1 MQFLAASAHD
11 GWFRLD
17 PRTKLLLVITVNV
30 AALTRVEQTAALVSF
45 VCAAFLPVTIGSWRA
60 LGIQVLLFGICRGI
74 QVLGTQILEGPVWQT
89 VGAVGFFLGNFVT
102 VLTMGVYLARSTTPS
117 ELIEGLRRLRTP
129 DAIIIPLAVML
140 RFFPTLGEELT
151 AVIQAVSLRRLHP
164 GPWGFLREPL
174 TTVEHIMVPFL
185 VSATRIGDE
194 LAASA
199 LTRGLG
205 GTRSRTTITDLRF
218 RISDI
223 VGLMMSFLIIF
234 VFLKG
239 VL

>member
-1 MQFLAASAHD
+1 
-11 GWFRLD
+11 
-17 PRTKLLLVITVNV
+17 
-30 AALTRVEQTAALVSF
+30 
-45 VCAAFLPVTIGSWRA
+45 
-60 LGIQVLLFGICRGI
+60 
-74 QVLGTQILEGPVWQT
+74 
-89 VGAVGFFLGNFVT
+89 
-102 VLTMGVYLARSTTPS
+102 
-117 ELIEGLRRLRTP
+117 
-129 DAIIIPLAVML
+129 
-140 RFFPTLGEELT
+140 
-151 AVIQAVSLRRLHP
+151 
-164 GPWGFLREPL
+164 
-174 TTVEHIMVPFL
+174 MVPFL

>member
-1 MQFLAASAHD
+1 MWQHSREWSRQPLSCPSSAPLFL
-11 GWFRLD
+11 L
-17 PRTKLLLVITVNV
+17 
-30 AALTRVEQTAALVSF
+30 
-45 VCAAFLPVTIGSWRA
+45 VTIGSWRA

-164 GPWGFLREPL
+164 GPWGFPARAADDGGAHHGPL
-174 TTVEHIMVPFL
+174 PRL
-185 VSATRIGDE
+185 GDPASATE

>member
-1 MQFLAASAHD
+1 MQLLAASAHD

-45 VCAAFLPVTIGSWRA
+45 VCAAFLLVTIGSWRA

-117 ELIEGLRRLRTP
+117 ELIEGLPPVADARRHH
-129 DAIIIPLAVML
+129 
-140 RFFPTLGEELT
+140 
-151 AVIQAVSLRRLHP
+151 HP
-164 GPWGFLREPL
+164 FGRHAE
-174 TTVEHIMVPFL
+174 
-185 VSATRIGDE
+185 
-194 LAASA
+194 
-199 LTRGLG
+199 
-205 GTRSRTTITDLRF
+205 
-218 RISDI
+218 
-223 VGLMMSFLIIF
+223 
-234 VFLKG
+234 
-239 VL
+239 VLPNPG